1 MGKVISVANQKG
13 GVGKTTTTVNLST
26 ILASIVAIA
35 VAISVHEF
43 GHAYSA
49 HLLGDDTAKMY
60 GRMTL
65 NPAKHLDAMG
75 LIAMLIVH
83 IGWAKPVPV
92 NPNNFKNYKV
102 GNIIVSL
109 AGVTANIITAI
120 ICILINKEINMYAI
134 NLIAQYVIMYNVG
147 FAAFN
152 LLPIP
157 PLDGW
162 GIISSFIPYKYNE
175 IVYKYES
182 MSSIIFLVLII
193 TGAYSIFVSPIINVI
208 WNILYLFI

>member
-1 MGKVISVANQKG
+1 MY
-13 GVGKTTTTVNLST
+13 NLST

-35 VAISVHEF
+35 VTISVHEF

>member
-1 MGKVISVANQKG
+1 MY
-13 GVGKTTTTVNLST
+13 NLST
-26 ILASIVAIA
+26 ILASMVAIA

-65 NPAKHLDAMG
+65 NPAKHLDIMG

-102 GNIIVSL
+102 GNVIVSL
-109 AGVTANIITAI
+109 AGVTANIIISI
-120 ICILINKEINMYAI
+120 ICVIIKKHVNMYAI
-134 NLIAQYVIMYNVG
+134 TEITSAIIIYNVS

-162 GIISSFIPYKYNE
+162 GVISSFIPYKYNE
-175 IVYKYES
+175 IAYKYES
-182 MSSIIFLVLII
+182 MSSMIFLIFIL
-193 TGAYSIFVSPIINVI
+193 TGAYCIFVSPISNII
-208 WNILYLFI
+208 WKIVYLFA

>member
-1 MGKVISVANQKG
+1 MYILSNILVQI
-13 GVGKTTTTVNLST
+13 VG
-26 ILASIVAIA
+26 IA

-65 NPAKHLDAMG
+65 NPAKHLDIMG
-75 LIAMLIVH
+75 LIAMVIFH

-102 GNIIVSL
+102 GNTIVSL

-120 ICILINKEINMYAI
+120 ICILINKYVNMYAI
-134 NLIAQYVIMYNVG
+134 NLIAQYVIVYNVG

-162 GIISSFIPYKYNE
+162 GVISSFIPYKYNE
-175 IVYKYES
+175 LVYKYES

-193 TGAYSIFVSPIINVI
+193 TGAYSLFVSPIINLI
-208 WNILYLFI
+208 WKILYLFM

>member
-1 MGKVISVANQKG
+1 MD
-13 GVGKTTTTVNLST
+13 LST
-26 ILASIVAIA
+26 ILATVVAIA
-35 VAISVHEF
+35 IAISVHEF

-65 NPAKHLDAMG
+65 NPSAHVDPIGILM
-75 LIAMLIVH
+75 MLIFQ
-83 IGWAKPVPV
+83 IGWARPVPV
-92 NPNNFKNYKV
+92 NPNNFKNYKF
-102 GNIIVSL
+102 GNVLVSL
-109 AGVTANIITAI
+109 SGAIANIVTAI
-120 ICILINKEINMYAI
+120 ICVLINKSVNMFAI
-134 NLIAQYVIMYNVG
+134 NLIAGYTIMYNVG

-175 IVYKYES
+175 IVYKYEN
-182 MSSIIFLVLII
+182 MSNIIFLFLIL
-193 TGAYSIFVSPIINVI
+193 TGAYEIFVIPIR
-208 WNILYLFI
+208 NIIMNLVFLFS

>member
-1 MGKVISVANQKG
+1 MGFS
-13 GVGKTTTTVNLST
+13 LSD
-26 ILASIVAIA
+26 ILIQLVAIA

-43 GHAYSA
+43 GHAYAA

-65 NPAKHLDAMG
+65 DPAKHIDPIG
-75 LIAMLIVH
+75 LITLLVFH
-83 IGWAKPVPV
+83 FGWAKPVPV
-92 NPNNFKNYKV
+92 NPNNFKNYKIGNV
-102 GNIIVSL
+102 LVSLSGAIGNILAAIVCVFVMKYVKMEAVYTIANVTL
-109 AGVTANIITAI
+109 A
-120 ICILINKEINMYAI
+120 
-134 NLIAQYVIMYNVG
+134 YNVG

-162 GIISSFIPYKYNE
+162 GIISSFIPYKYND

-182 MSSIIFLVLII
+182 YSYPILLILLF
-193 TGAYSIFVSPIINVI
+193 TGAYAIIVSPIREII
-208 WNILYLFI
+208 LNIVFLFY

>member
-1 MGKVISVANQKG
+1 MYILSNILVQI
-13 GVGKTTTTVNLST
+13 VG
-26 ILASIVAIA
+26 IA

-65 NPAKHLDAMG
+65 NPAKHLDIMG

-102 GNIIVSL
+102 GNVIVSL
-109 AGVTANIITAI
+109 AGVTANIIISI
-120 ICILINKEINMYAI
+120 ICVIIKKHVNMYAI
-134 NLIAQYVIMYNVG
+134 TEITSAIIIYNVSKVG
-147 FAAFN
+147 KFTPRSI
-152 LLPIP
+152 LERLCILIPI
-157 PLDGW
+157 LSA
-162 GIISSFIPYKYNE
+162 SSCCFIPLCFLMVCMFSPK
-175 IVYKYES
+175 KL
-182 MSSIIFLVLII
+182 IFF
-193 TGAYSIFVSPIINVI
+193 S
-208 WNILYLFI
+208 

>member
-1 MGKVISVANQKG
+1 MYILSNILVQI
-13 GVGKTTTTVNLST
+13 VG
-26 ILASIVAIA
+26 IA

-65 NPAKHLDAMG
+65 NPAKHLDIMG
-75 LIAMLIVH
+75 LIAMVIFH

-102 GNIIVSL
+102 GNTIVSL

-120 ICILINKEINMYAI
+120 ICILINKYVNMYAI
-134 NLIAQYVIMYNVG
+134 NLIAQYVIVYNVG

-162 GIISSFIPYKYNE
+162 GVISSFIPYKYNE
-175 IVYKYES
+175 LVYKYES
-182 MSSIIFLVLII
+182 MSSIIFLALII
-193 TGAYSIFVSPIINVI
+193 TGAYSFFVSPIINII
-208 WNILYLFI
+208 WKILYLFM

>member
-1 MGKVISVANQKG
+1 MY
-13 GVGKTTTTVNLST
+13 NLST

-120 ICILINKEINMYAI
+120 ICILINKYVNMYAI
-134 NLIAQYVIMYNVG
+134 NLIAYYVMVYNVG

-162 GIISSFIPYKYNE
+162 GVISLFIPYKYNE
-175 IVYKYES
+175 ISYKYES

-193 TGAYSIFVSPIINVI
+193 TGAYSIFVSPISNII
-208 WNILYLFI
+208 WKIVYLFV

>member
-1 MGKVISVANQKG
+1 MY
-13 GVGKTTTTVNLST
+13 NLST

-120 ICILINKEINMYAI
+120 ICILINKYVNMDAI
-134 NLIAQYVIMYNVG
+134 NLIAYYVMIYNVG

-162 GIISSFIPYKYNE
+162 SVISSFIPYKYNE
-175 IVYKYES
+175 ISYKYES

>member
-1 MGKVISVANQKG
+1 MY
-13 GVGKTTTTVNLST
+13 NLST
-26 ILASIVAIA
+26 ILASVVAIA

-65 NPAKHLDAMG
+65 NPAKHIDIMG

-92 NPNNFKNYKV
+92 NPNNFKNYKA

-120 ICILINKEINMYAI
+120 ICVFINKYVNMFAI
-134 NLIAQYVIMYNVG
+134 NLIAQYVMVYNVG

-152 LLPIP
+152 LLPLP

-162 GIISSFIPYKYNE
+162 GLISSFIPYKYNE

-182 MSSIIFLVLII
+182 MSSIIFLVLIF
-193 TGAYSIFVSPIINVI
+193 TGAYSIFVSPIINII
-208 WNILYLFI
+208 WNIVYLFV

>member
-1 MGKVISVANQKG
+1 MYILSNILVQI
-13 GVGKTTTTVNLST
+13 VG
-26 ILASIVAIA
+26 IA

-65 NPAKHLDAMG
+65 NPAKHLDIMG

-102 GNIIVSL
+102 GNVIVSL
-109 AGVTANIITAI
+109 AGVTANIIISI
-120 ICILINKEINMYAI
+120 ICVIIKKHVNMYAI
-134 NLIAQYVIMYNVG
+134 TEITSSIIIYNVS

-162 GIISSFIPYKYNE
+162 GVISSFIPYKYNE
-175 IVYKYES
+175 IAYKYES

-193 TGAYSIFVSPIINVI
+193 TGAYSIFISPIINVI
-208 WNILYLFI
+208 WDILYLFM

>member
-1 MGKVISVANQKG
+1 MYILSNILVQI
-13 GVGKTTTTVNLST
+13 VG
-26 ILASIVAIA
+26 IA

-65 NPAKHLDAMG
+65 NPAKHLDIMG

-102 GNIIVSL
+102 GNVIVSL
-109 AGVTANIITAI
+109 AGVTANIIISI
-120 ICILINKEINMYAI
+120 ICVIIKKHVNMYAI
-134 NLIAQYVIMYNVG
+134 TEITSAIIIYNVS

-162 GIISSFIPYKYNE
+162 GVISSFIPYKYNE
-175 IVYKYES
+175 IAYKYES

-193 TGAYSIFVSPIINVI
+193 TGAYSIFISPIINVI
-208 WNILYLFI
+208 WDILYLFI

>member
-1 MGKVISVANQKG
+1 MY
-13 GVGKTTTTVNLST
+13 NLST
-26 ILASIVAIA
+26 ILASMVAIA

-65 NPAKHLDAMG
+65 NPAKHLDIMG

-102 GNIIVSL
+102 GNVIVSL
-109 AGVTANIITAI
+109 AGVTANIIISI
-120 ICILINKEINMYAI
+120 ICVIIKKHVNMYAI
-134 NLIAQYVIMYNVG
+134 TEITSAIIIYNVS

-162 GIISSFIPYKYNE
+162 GVISSFIPYKYNE
-175 IVYKYES
+175 IAYKYES

-193 TGAYSIFVSPIINVI
+193 TGAYSIFVSPISNII
-208 WNILYLFI
+208 WKIVYLFA

>member
-1 MGKVISVANQKG
+1 MYILSNILVQI
-13 GVGKTTTTVNLST
+13 VG
-26 ILASIVAIA
+26 IA

-65 NPAKHLDAMG
+65 NPAKHLDIMG

-83 IGWAKPVPV
+83 IGWVKPVPI

-102 GNIIVSL
+102 GNVIVSL
-109 AGVTANIITAI
+109 AGVTANIIISI
-120 ICILINKEINMYAI
+120 ICVIIKKHVNMYAI
-134 NLIAQYVIMYNVG
+134 TEITSAIIIYNVS

-162 GIISSFIPYKYNE
+162 GVISSFIPYKYNE
-175 IVYKYES
+175 IAYKYES

-193 TGAYSIFVSPIINVI
+193 TGAYSIFISPIINVI
-208 WNILYLFI
+208 WDILYLFM

>member
-1 MGKVISVANQKG
+1 MYILSNILVQI
-13 GVGKTTTTVNLST
+13 VG
-26 ILASIVAIA
+26 IA

-65 NPAKHLDAMG
+65 NPAKHLDIMG

-83 IGWAKPVPV
+83 IGCAKPVPV

-102 GNIIVSL
+102 GNVIVSL
-109 AGVTANIITAI
+109 AGVTANIIISI
-120 ICILINKEINMYAI
+120 ICVIIKKHVNMYAI
-134 NLIAQYVIMYNVG
+134 TEITSAIIIYNVS

-162 GIISSFIPYKYNE
+162 GVISSFIPYKYNE
-175 IVYKYES
+175 IAYKYES

-193 TGAYSIFVSPIINVI
+193 TGAYSIFISPIINVI
-208 WNILYLFI
+208 WDILYLFM

>member
-1 MGKVISVANQKG
+1 MILENM
-13 GVGKTTTTVNLST
+13 NLDYILST
-26 ILASIVAIA
+26 VVAIA

-65 NPAKHLDAMG
+65 NPAKHLDPIG
-75 LIAMLIVH
+75 LLMMIIFK

-92 NPNNFKNYKV
+92 NPNNFKNYKL
-102 GNIIVSL
+102 GNVLVSL
-109 AGVTANIITAI
+109 SGAIANIITAI
-120 ICILINKEINMYAI
+120 ICVIINKHVNMYAI
-134 NLIAQYVIMYNVG
+134 NIISSMTMIYNVS

-152 LLPIP
+152 LLPLP

-162 GIISSFIPYKYNE
+162 GIVSTFIPYKYNE
-175 IVYKYES
+175 YVYKYEN
-182 MSSIIFLVLII
+182 MSSIIFLVLIV
-193 TGAYSIFVSPIINVI
+193 TGLVGIFVEPIRDIIV
-208 WNILYLFI
+208 NIVFLFA

>member
-1 MGKVISVANQKG
+1 MYILSNILVQI
-13 GVGKTTTTVNLST
+13 VG
-26 ILASIVAIA
+26 IA

-65 NPAKHLDAMG
+65 NPAKHLDIMG

-102 GNIIVSL
+102 GNVIVSL
-109 AGVTANIITAI
+109 AGVTANIIISI
-120 ICILINKEINMYAI
+120 ICVIIKKHVNMYAI
-134 NLIAQYVIMYNVG
+134 TEITSAIIIYNVS

-162 GIISSFIPYKYNE
+162 GVISSFITYKYNE
-175 IVYKYES
+175 IAYKYES

-193 TGAYSIFVSPIINVI
+193 TGAYSIFISPIINVI
-208 WNILYLFI
+208 WDILYLFM

>member
-1 MGKVISVANQKG
+1 MY
-13 GVGKTTTTVNLST
+13 NLST

-162 GIISSFIPYKYNE
+162 GIISSFIAYKYNE

>member
-1 MGKVISVANQKG
+1 MYTLSNILVNI
-13 GVGKTTTTVNLST
+13 VG
-26 ILASIVAIA
+26 IA

-49 HLLGDDTAKMY
+49 YLLGDDTAKMY

-65 NPAKHLDAMG
+65 NPAKHLDIIG
-75 LIAMLIVH
+75 LISMLIFR

-109 AGVTANIITAI
+109 AGVAANIITAI
-120 ICILINKEINMYAI
+120 ICVLINKYVNMYAI
-134 NLIAQYVIMYNVG
+134 NEIAYAVIIYNVG

-162 GIISSFIPYKYNE
+162 GLISSFIPYKYNE

-182 MSSIIFLVLII
+182 MSSIIFLVLIF
-193 TGAYSIFVSPIINVI
+193 TGAYSIFVSPIINII
-208 WNILYLFI
+208 WNIVYLFV

>member
-1 MGKVISVANQKG
+1 MYILSNILVQI
-13 GVGKTTTTVNLST
+13 VG
-26 ILASIVAIA
+26 IA

-65 NPAKHLDAMG
+65 NPAKHLDIMG

-102 GNIIVSL
+102 GNVIVSL
-109 AGVTANIITAI
+109 AGVTANIIISI
-120 ICILINKEINMYAI
+120 ICVIIKKHVNMYAI
-134 NLIAQYVIMYNVG
+134 TEITSAIIIYNVS

-162 GIISSFIPYKYNE
+162 GVISSFIPYKYNE
-175 IVYKYES
+175 IAYKYES

-193 TGAYSIFVSPIINVI
+193 TGEYSIFVSPIINVI
-208 WNILYLFI
+208 WDILYLFM

>member
-1 MGKVISVANQKG
+1 MYILSNILVQI
-13 GVGKTTTTVNLST
+13 VG
-26 ILASIVAIA
+26 IA

-49 HLLGDDTAKMY
+49 HLLGDDTAKIY

-65 NPAKHLDAMG
+65 NPAKHLDIMG

-102 GNIIVSL
+102 GNVIVSL
-109 AGVTANIITAI
+109 AGVTANIIISI
-120 ICILINKEINMYAI
+120 ICVIIKKHVNMYAI
-134 NLIAQYVIMYNVG
+134 TEITSAIIIYNVS

-162 GIISSFIPYKYNE
+162 GVISSFIPYKYNE
-175 IVYKYES
+175 IAYKYES

-193 TGAYSIFVSPIINVI
+193 TGAYSIFISPIINVI
-208 WNILYLFI
+208 WDILYLFM

>member
-1 MGKVISVANQKG
+1 MY
-13 GVGKTTTTVNLST
+13 NLST
-26 ILASIVAIA
+26 ILASMVAIA

-65 NPAKHLDAMG
+65 NPAKHLDIMG

-102 GNIIVSL
+102 GNVIVSL

-120 ICILINKEINMYAI
+120 ICVLINKYVNMFEI
-134 NLIAQYVIMYNVG
+134 NLIAQYVIVYNVG

-152 LLPIP
+152 LLPLP

-162 GIISSFIPYKYNE
+162 GVISSFIPYKYNE
-175 IVYKYES
+175 IAYKYES

-208 WNILYLFI
+208 WDILYLFM